1 MQGLER
7 REQPGKRVAWI
18 QGALESGLRAA
29 RAIHEAPV
37 AAAVS

>member
-7 REQPGKRVAWI
+7 REQPGK
-18 QGALESGLRAA
+18 SGLRAA